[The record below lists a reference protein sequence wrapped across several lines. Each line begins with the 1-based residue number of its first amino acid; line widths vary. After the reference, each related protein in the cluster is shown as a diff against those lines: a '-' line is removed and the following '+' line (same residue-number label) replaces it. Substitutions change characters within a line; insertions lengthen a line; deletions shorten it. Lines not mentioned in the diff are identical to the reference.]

1 MFLLF
6 KDLFY
11 ICNTFISVIL
21 FLLLRGEAGLER
33 EKMGIFY
40 EFFVTQQ
47 KDQPKICEIG
57 FII

>member
-1 MFLLF
+1 LAYYGRLQVVGR
-6 KDLFY
+6 
-11 ICNTFISVIL
+11 NGATHR
-21 FLLLRGEAGLER
+21 LRGEAGLER